1 MYSFDYHL
9 HRVTEE
15 RFSTTNIILFSLPT
29 SVIPILFIH
38 QLLLITDIFATFA
51 YMERRNNIVE
61 LLVKLGEQ
69 LADFGNDHQSKA
81 AIEQACSANE
91 WFSPDS
97 VRRAV
102 EAIRSEMLDRAK
114 LTAWLADYP
123 TLPLSQPLTVA
134 IVMAGNLPLV
144 GFADML
150 YTIAAGCR
158 PLIKPSSKDPLPLYI
173 ATLVNSLADR
183 ELVGVLKE
191 GDTPDVVI
199 ATGSDSSA
207 DYFRSLYPEAKHL
220 IRGSRYSVALLSGSE
235 SSEEW
240 RLLGEDCF
248 EHNGMGCRSVSRL
261 LVPRGYDFAPL
272 IEALQPSLTLCCAGH
287 KANYRQTR
295 ALLTMRGVPYIDGRG
310 FVLVAEGAIAE
321 ERLSVIS
328 FSEYDSDD
336 DVQKYF
342 SQRAGKIQCVVA
354 QKSLFERTVPFGQ
367 AQHPT
372 LSDYAD
378 GVDVIVFLSHCS
390 THRG

>member
-97 VRRAV
+97 VRRAM

-123 TLPLSQPLTVA
+123 TLPLPQPLTVA

-150 YTIAAGCR
+150 YTIAAGCK

-183 ELVGVLKE
+183 ELVGILKE

-207 DYFRSLYPEAKHL
+207 DYFRSLYPEATHL
-220 IRGSRYSVALLSGSE
+220 IRGSRYSVALLSGKE
-235 SSEEW
+235 SAEEL

-272 IEALQPSLTLCCAGH
+272 IEALQPSLALCSAGH

-295 ALLTMRGVPYIDGRG
+295 ALLTMRGVPFTDGRG
-310 FVLVAEGAIAE
+310 FVLLPEGLVSE
-321 ERLSVIS
+321 ERLSVIT

-342 SQRAGKIQCVVA
+342 SQRAEKIQCVVA
-354 QKSLFERTVPFGQ
+354 HNSPFERTVPFGQ

-378 GVDVIVFLSHCS
+378 GVDVIDFLSHCS